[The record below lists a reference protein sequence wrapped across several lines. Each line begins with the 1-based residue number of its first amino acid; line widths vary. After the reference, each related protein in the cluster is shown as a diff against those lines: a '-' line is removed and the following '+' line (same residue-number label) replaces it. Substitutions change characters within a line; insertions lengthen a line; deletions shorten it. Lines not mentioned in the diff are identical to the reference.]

1 MTDPKSNTPESEA
14 LQPEVMPSEAV
25 QSMAVQAPVPPIPN
39 KCIPALARADRQ
51 SQVWQLRLRGVS
63 IRGIANALGCY
74 QFQVQRDLKAIG
86 KRYRKELIDIDP
98 LELVASNMQWFDE
111 FERIALYEV
120 HQAATKVQKII
131 DPVSGEVTTVEI
143 ADPNKSR
150 FLQAALQA
158 RSMKVNLLLQTGVI
172 PKDRRQ
178 LFDKLDNLDQKK
190 EEIKT
195 ENRSEAEIKADLLKL
210 MKYGRRM
217 V

>member
-63 IRGIANALGCY
+63 IRGIANALGCH